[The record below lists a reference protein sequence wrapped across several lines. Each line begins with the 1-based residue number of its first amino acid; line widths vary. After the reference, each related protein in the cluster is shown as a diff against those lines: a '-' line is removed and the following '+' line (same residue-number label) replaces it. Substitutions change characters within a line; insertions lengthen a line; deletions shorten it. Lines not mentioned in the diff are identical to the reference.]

1 MNNDNTTKFEFKLS
15 LENNIICQ
23 RLFAVNN
30 YQRKAKNSIELNDYI
45 KKICNEISSELKN
58 NTLDYLNDNSQMLER
73 YKYVEDTVDTNKAYF
88 SLQIK
93 HNETI
98 FIERIFPA
106 FHFPPKVRYTVDIRP
121 KLTKILNTLTDI
133 LSRKNVKTK
142 YLNYDFKDQVNHQL
156 EYELSN
162 LIK

>member
-1 MNNDNTTKFEFKLS
+1 MNNDNATKFEFKLT
-15 LENNIICQ
+15 LENNIVCQ
-23 RLFAVNN
+23 RFFSVNN
-30 YQRKAKNSIELNDYI
+30 YQPKAKNSIELNEYVQ
-45 KKICNEISSELKN
+45 KICKEISSELKN
-58 NTLDYLNDNSQMLER
+58 NTLNYLNDNSQMLER
-73 YKYVEDTVDTNKAYF
+73 YKYVEDSVDINKAYF

-98 FIERIFPA
+98 FMERIFPA

-142 YLNYDFKDQVNHQL
+142 YLNYDFKNQVNFQL
-156 EYELSN
+156 EHELGN